1 MQHEIGVQHRPAKP
15 SQHQE
20 TALDAQVMIDKTHC
34 QVTQLYWN
42 PVVSSAIIDIVAH
55 AAGCNL
61 WLQLCF
67 AFLFKLFIL
76 SFLRALVKS

>member
-34 QVTQLYWN
+34 QVTQLY
-42 PVVSSAIIDIVAH
+42 
-55 AAGCNL
+55 
-61 WLQLCF
+61 
-67 AFLFKLFIL
+67 
-76 SFLRALVKS
+76 